1 MPEWGDRMATGR
13 GRTTAGKV
21 NLHIENTSELDDVFA
36 TTPAMLKAALR
47 PYPDVAR
54 RLKITIGRDG
64 DVLPK
69 VIGNADVIF
78 AWDFDRRDL
87 ARRAPNLKWVHA
99 HGAGVSHLMPLDWLP
114 KGAVLTNSSGVHG
127 ERASEYL
134 LMALLMLNNRVPQ
147 MATSQRRRRWRQEFN
162 TGIAGKTL
170 LIVGVGSVGGGAAKW
185 AKRLGLTVLGIRR
198 SGQPHRHV
206 DRMYRTSALR
216 TLLPKADFVLVT
228 APHTKETD
236 RLIGAREIALLK
248 PGAGLIN
255 YSRAKLVDYE
265 ALRRRLLTGDIS
277 AILDVF
283 SPEPLPRSSPLW
295 LTPNLIVTPHC
306 SSDDTAQY
314 TPRTLD
320 LIFRNMRRFLA
331 GKPLMNRVSGELGY

>member
-1 MPEWGDRMATGR
+1 MGTASVRAGSGR
-13 GRTTAGKV
+13 V
-21 NLHIENTSELDDVFA
+21 HLHIENTSELDDVFA
-36 TTPAMLKAALR
+36 TTSAVLKAALK
-47 PYPDVAR
+47 PYPDVAK

-64 DVLPK
+64 DILPR
-69 VIGNADVIF
+69 VIGSASVVF

-127 ERASEYL
+127 ERATEYL
-134 LMALLMLNNRVPQ
+134 LMALLMLNNRVPE
-147 MATSQRRRRWRQEFN
+147 MTTSQRAGQWRQHFN

-198 SGQPHRHV
+198 SGRPHRHV
-206 DRMYRTSALR
+206 DRMHRPADLGK
-216 TLLPKADFVLVT
+216 LLPKADFVMVT
-228 APHTKETD
+228 APHTPETD
-236 RLIGAREIALLK
+236 QLIGGKEIALLK
-248 PGAGLIN
+248 TGAGIVN
-255 YSRAKLVDYE
+255 YSRAGLVDYD
-265 ALRRRLLTGDIS
+265 ALRRRLQRGEVS

-283 SPEPLPRSSPLW
+283 NPEPLPSSSPLW
-295 LTPNLIVTPHC
+295 HTPNLVITPHC

-331 GKPLMNRVSGELGY
+331 GKPLMNRVNGELGY

>member
-1 MPEWGDRMATGR
+1 MGTASVRAGSGR
-13 GRTTAGKV
+13 V
-21 NLHIENTSELDDVFA
+21 HLHIENTSELDDVFA
-36 TTPAMLKAALR
+36 TTSAVLKAALK
-47 PYPDVAR
+47 PYPDVAK

-64 DVLPK
+64 DILPR
-69 VIGNADVIF
+69 VIGSASVVF

-134 LMALLMLNNRVPQ
+134 LMALLMLNNRVPE
-147 MATSQRRRRWRQEFN
+147 MTTSQRARQWRQHFN

-198 SGQPHRHV
+198 SGRPHRHV
-206 DRMYRTSALR
+206 DRMHRPADLGK
-216 TLLPKADFVLVT
+216 LLPKADFVMVT
-228 APHTKETD
+228 APHTPETD
-236 RLIGAREIALLK
+236 QLIGGKEIALLK
-248 PGAGLIN
+248 TGAGIVN
-255 YSRAKLVDYE
+255 YSRAGLVDYDV
-265 ALRRRLLTGDIS
+265 LRRRLQRGEVS

-283 SPEPLPRSSPLW
+283 NPEPLPSSSPLW
-295 LTPNLIVTPHC
+295 HTPNLVITPHC

-331 GKPLMNRVSGELGY
+331 GKPLMNRVNGELGY